1 MIRHLLALCHPKG
14 LLLEGVVT
22 LDLLV
27 QVLIDH
33 DKLTHPCTHI
43 SNHLNHTMI
52 VSYTVE
58 PSIPNP

>member
-14 LLLEGVVT
+14 LLLEGVVA

-33 DKLTHPCTHI
+33 DKLTHPCTCT
-43 SNHLNHTMI
+43 SNHLNHTMT